1 MGASCKGCLGQCMAT
16 PHMITEDV
24 ITHRR
29 LLKDQREGTFPADK
43 RELHDAS
50 PLTEDSMA
58 VDAAEGWG

>member
-1 MGASCKGCLGQCMAT
+1 MAT

-24 ITHRR
+24 VTHRR
-29 LLKDQREGTFPADK
+29 LLKDQREGIFPADK

-58 VDAAEGWG
+58 VDAAEGCGVTFLWVERGHL